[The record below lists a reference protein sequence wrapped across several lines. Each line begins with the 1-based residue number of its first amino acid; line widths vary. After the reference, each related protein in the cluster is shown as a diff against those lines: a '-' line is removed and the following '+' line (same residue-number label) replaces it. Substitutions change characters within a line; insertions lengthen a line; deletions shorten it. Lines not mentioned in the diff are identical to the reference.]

1 MDQAQGILHQIRHS
15 LTKSRIAHDL
25 VMLSRAKIYN
35 LTYRRFLIEYL
46 ENNIDT
52 LPLRIKL
59 VIPAILKG
67 MTEDEQSLLKK
78 HMKEIIQAEKK
89 EEDVVRDNSDLFIRS
104 LVKVEGD
111 ILSKDSHEM
120 LKTHFEETKNLL

>member
-1 MDQAQGILHQIRHS
+1 M
-15 LTKSRIAHDL
+15 
-25 VMLSRAKIYN
+25 
-35 LTYRRFLIEYL
+35 
-46 ENNIDT
+46 
-52 LPLRIKL
+52 

-67 MTEDEQSLLKK
+67 MTEEEQSLLKK

-89 EEDVVRDNSDLFIRS
+89 EEDVDSSKSVRDNSDLFIRS